1 MREPAEILPLNE
13 RMTVMNRD
21 EYEVL
26 LAILDEGSLTAAA
39 RSLGRTLQSV
49 SRAIAKLE
57 RDLNATLFH
66 RTTRRVQPTAAC
78 LKFAARIRPALGEI
92 DAARDELV
100 DHATQL
106 RGSIRVGA
114 PTAFGAEFVAPLV
127 AQFLSI
133 HESVR
138 IELVLAEQHLDL
150 AKANIDL
157 AVRLGHLPDST
168 LRAKQVGTLRRVV
181 FGTPEYFASHGYP
194 AHPSELAL
202 HDCMLRQHPLRE
214 TWTFNRAGG
223 SVEVAGRFRSTSALA
238 CNAAA
243 AAGAGIGRAPSFQVQ
258 KLLDAG
264 QVVTA
269 LDSFEPEPVPVH
281 LVWTGGRSV
290 PRRVR
295 TLIDFL
301 AARLVPGKGDGVI

>member
-1 MREPAEILPLNE
+1 
-13 RMTVMNRD
+13 MTGMNRD

-49 SRAIAKLE
+49 SRAIASLE
-57 RDLNATLFH
+57 RDLNTTLFH

-114 PTAFGAEFVAPLV
+114 PTAFGAEFVSPLV
-127 AQFLSI
+127 AQFLTI
-133 HESVR
+133 HENVR
-138 IELVLAEQHLDL
+138 VELVLAEQHLEL
-150 AKANIDL
+150 TKANIDL
-157 AVRLGHLPDST
+157 AVRLGRLPDSS

-194 AHPSELAL
+194 IHPSELAL
-202 HDCMLRQHPLRE
+202 HDCILRQHALRE
-214 TWTFNRAGG
+214 TWTFNHTGG
-223 SVEVAGRFRSTSALA
+223 AVEVAGRFRSTSALA

-243 AAGAGIGRAPSFQVQ
+243 AAGAGIGRAPIFQVQ
-258 KLLDAG
+258 KLLDVG
-264 QVVTA
+264 QVVTV

-281 LVWTGGRSV
+281 LVWAGGRSV

-301 AARLVPGKGDGVI
+301 AARLVAGKGEGVI